1 MNSTPPPKAI
11 EPHNAEIVR
20 ADEQLA
26 HAHEQIARADEELAR
41 LSEQLAKMERDAASP
56 PSAGPGPQSPSAG
69 PDPQSPPRRPAL
81 RALVGLPLAACIVVA
96 ALVLQSSYGG
106 GAKLVVARWAPQLVS
121 TPSLPPENAPLP
133 AQPAPSIVQVAAAEA
148 APPQATPLAQTA
160 PQDAAPTA
168 TAALADH
175 TQLLQM
181 MARDLA
187 NVERNI
193 EQLKANQ
200 QQIASENSKA
210 IEELKATQEEIKRVL
225 ARVSE
230 QNLPKTSPPP
240 TQPTPTLRKPERTL
254 QSPYARARPRIPRE
268 WIYDEW

>member
-1 MNSTPPPKAI
+1 MNSTPIPKAT
-11 EPHNAEIVR
+11 EPHNAEIAR

-26 HAHEQIARADEELAR
+26 HAHEQIVRADKDLAR
-41 LSEQLAKMERDAASP
+41 LSEQLAKMEREAAHP
-56 PSAGPGPQSPSAG
+56 PWAGPGPQSPPTG
-69 PDPQSPPRRPAL
+69 PQSPPRRPAL

-121 TPSLPPENAPLP
+121 TPSLSPENAPLP
-133 AQPAPSIVQVAAAEA
+133 AQPAPSIVQIAAAEA
-148 APPQATPLAQTA
+148 APPQATPVAQTA
-160 PQDAAPTA
+160 PQDAAPTV

-175 TQLLQM
+175 TQLLQT

-187 NVERNI
+187 NLERNI

-200 QQIASENSKA
+200 QQIANDHSKA
-210 IEELKATQEEIKRVL
+210 IEELKASQEEIKRVL

-230 QNLPKTSPPP
+230 QNPPKTSPPP
-240 TQPTPTLRKPERTL
+240 TRPTPTLRKPERTL
-254 QSPYARARPRIPRE
+254 QSPYARARPRVPRE
-268 WIYDEW
+268 WIYDDEW

>member
-1 MNSTPPPKAI
+1 MNSTPTPKAI
-11 EPHNAEIVR
+11 EPHNAVIAR

-26 HAHEQIARADEELAR
+26 HAHEQIVRADKDLAR
-41 LSEQLAKMERDAASP
+41 LSEQVAKMERDAVRP
-56 PSAGPGPQSPSAG
+56 PSAGPG
-69 PDPQSPPRRPAL
+69 PQSPPRRPAL

-106 GAKLVVARWAPQLVS
+106 GAKLVVARWAPQLDS
-121 TPSLPPENAPLP
+121 IPSLPPENAPLP
-133 AQPAPSIVQVAAAEA
+133 AEPALSIVQVAAAEA
-148 APPQATPLAQTA
+148 APPQATILAQTA

-168 TAALADH
+168 TAAPSDN
-175 TQLLQM
+175 TQLLQT

-200 QQIASENSKA
+200 QQITTDNSKA
-210 IEELKATQEEIKRVL
+210 IEELKASQEEMKRVL

-230 QNLPKTSPPP
+230 QNLPKTSPPSTRP
-240 TQPTPTLRKPERTL
+240 AATLHKPERTL
-254 QSPYARARPRIPRE
+254 QSPYGRARPRITRE
-268 WIYDEW
+268 WIYDDEWYPSMR